1 MSEKWFGSNLMS
13 SHSAPRFPTVKVRH
27 FEQHTDLAVLLYQPL
42 KLRHEVFVILMYKFT
57 ADLNFKNFST
67 ILLC

>member
-1 MSEKWFGSNLMS
+1 MVRGELDVVPQR
-13 SHSAPRFPTVKVRH
+13 ARFPAVKVRH
-27 FEQHTDLAVLLYQPL
+27 FEQHTDLAVLLYEPL
-42 KLRHEVFVILMYKFT
+42 KLRHEVFVILMHKFT